1 MKLKENRIK
10 ILYTIPN
17 FDTAGSGKAMLKI
30 AERLD
35 KTIFDPHI
43 ACFHDKGL
51 FFKIVEQSG
60 IPIHLI
66 EYTSPLKPRIQLIK
80 NAYKTSRFFRKNK
93 FNIIHSFHY
102 SADYSEPLAA
112 KFAGVKWIFTKKN
125 MSWGGSSANAWR
137 IRSWLADGIAV
148 QNTDMQKNFYPSS
161 SKTYLIPR
169 GVDTTEFYPRQATN
183 DLKDELKIP
192 YTCKIILSVAN
203 LVPVKGIEILISA
216 FKKVENQNLFLLIAG
231 DDKSEYANELKR
243 NTAQDKN
250 IIFTGK
256 RSDIKDFHSIAD
268 LFVLPT
274 LNKGR
279 QEGSPVSL
287 LEAMASGVPVLA
299 SNVAGIR
306 DQLSSIPDQLFRPGD
321 ADELTG
327 KLKILL
333 NQPENDKEGLI
344 NAQLNIIKA
353 KYTIEKE
360 VANHQEF
367 YLKVINGK

>member
-80 NAYKTSRFFRKNK
+80 NVYKTSRFFRKNK

-243 NTAQDKN
+243 NTAQDRN